1 MKNDLE
7 PAKVLLAY
15 EKITQNGTDTEFG
28 KVYQGVEAYSDY
40 DGYTVYLRGNGVELK
55 MGFHN
60 TYHLDY
66 EQERLKEAFI
76 QKVLSLAKEKS

>member
-15 EKITQNGTDTEFG
+15 EKIIKNGTETEFG
-28 KVYQGVEAYSDY
+28 KIYQGVEAYSDY
-40 DGYTVYLRGNGVELK
+40 DGYTVYMKGNGVELK

-60 TYHLDY
+60 TYHLEY

-76 QKVLSLAKEKS
+76 KKVLLLADEKS